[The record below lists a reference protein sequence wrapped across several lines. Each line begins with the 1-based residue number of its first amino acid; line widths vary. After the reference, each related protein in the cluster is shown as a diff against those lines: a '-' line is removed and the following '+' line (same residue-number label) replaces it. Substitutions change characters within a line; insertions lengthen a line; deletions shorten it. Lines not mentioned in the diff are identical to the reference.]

1 MPIIQATH
9 YKTPFYYFGNA
20 HLQTIVPSFF
30 RKIDGVIYSR
40 ERIDTPDGDFLDLDW
55 AIVKPAQ
62 QKEQTNHDKK
72 LLIVSHGLEGD
83 SGRHYVKGL
92 IKVMNEEGWDGLG
105 WNCRSCSGELNRLP
119 RFYHHGDT
127 PDLDLVVNH
136 AVKVHGY
143 QTVVLAGFSLGGSM
157 TLKYFG
163 ERGENMLPQIKKGIA
178 FSVPCDLAACSD
190 ELAKPSKLFY
200 TRRFLSKLHKKIR
213 EKAEIMPDKIS
224 AEPIKQIR
232 IFRDFDNIY
241 SSKLHGFEDAAD
253 YYRKVSSLFFLQGIR
268 RPVLLINTLNDPFLT
283 PSCFPKELAKEHQYL
298 HLEMPKQG
306 GHVGFQVEGQ
316 EETYAEMRAKDWF
329 KEL

>member
-1 MPIIQATH
+1 MPIVQATN
-9 YKTPFYYFGNA
+9 YKSPFYYFGNA
-20 HLQTIVPSFF
+20 HLQTIMPSFF
-30 RKIDGVIYSR
+30 RKVEGVSYQR
-40 ERIDTPDGDFLDLDW
+40 ERIETPDGDFLDLDW
-55 AIVKPAQ
+55 AIVSSSLSE
-62 QKEQTNHDKK
+62 KETKK

-92 IKVMNEEGWDGLG
+92 IKVMNKEGWDGLG

-127 PDLDLVVNH
+127 PDLDLVVRH
-136 AVKVHGY
+136 AVEQHGY
-143 QTVVLAGFSLGGSM
+143 QTIVLAGFSLGGSM

-163 ERGENMLPQIKKGIA
+163 ERGENILPQVKKGLA

-200 TRRFLSKLHKKIR
+200 TRRFLGKLHKKIR
-213 EKAEIMPDKIS
+213 AKAQIMPDKIS
-224 AEPIKQIR
+224 AEFIDQIR

-253 YYRKVSSLFFLQGIR
+253 YYKKVSSLFFLHGIR

-283 PSCFPKELAKEHQYL
+283 PSCFPKDIAQNHEFL
-298 HLEMPKQG
+298 HLEMPAQG
-306 GHVGFQVEGQ
+306 GHVGFQLKDSQ
-316 EETYAEMRAKDWF
+316 ETYAEIRT
-329 KEL
+329 KEWLKEY